1 MKIKPLSRLMTD
13 FGGFLGLAEHVKLGI
28 YAKNA
33 VKVQEHI
40 VKKLMRD
47 NKNTVYGK
55 AHNFKDVH
63 SIADY
68 QAKVPL
74 SRYKD
79 YEKYIDRMVETG
91 ERNLITRYRIHRY
104 AESSGSIGKPKLVPL
119 AARSLWNCQCFSFS
133 APVGCAVK
141 WFHAHGKRLPPQK
154 GMLTLEITPH
164 RLPNGKTCSC
174 LSGIPMM
181 YLKPIVSSFVTS
193 PPEIMFPE
201 DPSRTDMQYFKLR
214 FALMDRDVSYLSTMI
229 ITVLE
234 SMMHYLED
242 NWEMLC
248 DDIEHGTINESI
260 ACPPQVKEKLM
271 KRIKPMPDRAAE
283 LRSEFEKGFD
293 TPIVPR
299 IWKNCCWMFGMGA
312 GSLEVYS
319 KKLGRYTGNLPIH
332 NMGYGASED
341 LVAVPIALNSNDCV
355 ILPHNGFFEFL
366 PVGAPEGTRP
376 FTISEVK
383 PGEEYEI
390 IITNLSGLYRY
401 RIDDVVEVTGFYK
414 QSPTVMFKYRLNQVL
429 NIGGEKTDQSM
440 VDWAVEQMCDRF
452 GTVAIGHSVY
462 PDTETTTPGH
472 YVLFVETEDEIDPV
486 RRQEFAAVFDEKL
499 SDSNLFISDA
509 WHEKTLGKT
518 ELHFVKKGTYH
529 QYLEMKKNEG
539 ANLNQLK
546 PVVLLN
552 TQDKRDFFWKNVTD

>member
-1 MKIKPLSRLMTD
+1 
-13 FGGFLGLAEHVKLGI
+13 
-28 YAKNA
+28 
-33 VKVQEHI
+33 
-40 VKKLMRD
+40 
-47 NKNTVYGK
+47 
-55 AHNFKDVH
+55 
-63 SIADY
+63 
-68 QAKVPL
+68 
-74 SRYKD
+74 
-79 YEKYIDRMVETG
+79 
-91 ERNLITRYRIHRY
+91 
-104 AESSGSIGKPKLVPL
+104 
-119 AARSLWNCQCFSFS
+119 
-133 APVGCAVK
+133 
-141 WFHAHGKRLPPQK
+141 
-154 GMLTLEITPH
+154 
-164 RLPNGKTCSC
+164 
-174 LSGIPMM
+174 
-181 YLKPIVSSFVTS
+181 
-193 PPEIMFPE
+193 
-201 DPSRTDMQYFKLR
+201 
-214 FALMDRDVSYLSTMI
+214 
-229 ITVLE
+229 
-234 SMMHYLED
+234 MMHYLED

-271 KRIKPMPDRAAE
+271 KRIKPMPGRAAE

-472 YVLFVETEDEIDPV
+472 YVLFVETEDEIDPA

>member
-63 SIADY
+63 SVADY

-79 YEKYIDRMVETG
+79 YEEYIDRMVETG

-341 LVAVPIALNSNDCV
+341 LVAVPIELNSNDCV

-376 FTISEVK
+376 LTISEVK

-401 RIDDVVEVTGFYK
+401 RIDDVVEITGFYK

-429 NIGGEKTDQSM
+429 NIGGEKTDRAWLTGRLSRCATVSAQSPSDTAFIPTPRRLLPATM
-440 VDWAVEQMCDRF
+440 SSSLRPRTKSTPQDVRSSRRYLTKSSAIRTSSSAMP
-452 GTVAIGHSVY
+452 GTKRPSARPSF
-462 PDTETTTPGH
+462 TSS
-472 YVLFVETEDEIDPV
+472 
-486 RRQEFAAVFDEKL
+486 RRAL
-499 SDSNLFISDA
+499 ITSIL
-509 WHEKTLGKT
+509 
-518 ELHFVKKGTYH
+518 
-529 QYLEMKKNEG
+529 
-539 ANLNQLK
+539 
-546 PVVLLN
+546 
-552 TQDKRDFFWKNVTD
+552 R

>member
-1 MKIKPLSRLMTD
+1 MTD

-63 SIADY
+63 SVADY

-79 YEKYIDRMVETG
+79 YEEYIDRMVETG

-452 GTVAIGHSVY
+452 GTVSVGHSVY

-472 YVLFVETEDEIDPV
+472 YVLFVETEDEIDPA

-518 ELHFVKKGTYH
+518 ELAKLAKAKGLDAIHDTVH
-529 QYLEMKKNEG
+529 EMARDEARHGKAFEG
-539 ANLNQLK
+539 LLK
-546 PVVLLN
+546 RYFG
-552 TQDKRDFFWKNVTD
+552 K

>member
-1 MKIKPLSRLMTD
+1 MTD

-63 SIADY
+63 SVADY

-260 ACPPQVKEKLM
+260 ACPPQVKK
-271 KRIKPMPDRAAE
+271 
-283 LRSEFEKGFD
+283 S
-293 TPIVPR
+293 
-299 IWKNCCWMFGMGA
+299 
-312 GSLEVYS
+312 S
-319 KKLGRYTGNLPIH
+319 
-332 NMGYGASED
+332 
-341 LVAVPIALNSNDCV
+341 
-355 ILPHNGFFEFL
+355 
-366 PVGAPEGTRP
+366 
-376 FTISEVK
+376 
-383 PGEEYEI
+383 
-390 IITNLSGLYRY
+390 
-401 RIDDVVEVTGFYK
+401 
-414 QSPTVMFKYRLNQVL
+414 
-429 NIGGEKTDQSM
+429 
-440 VDWAVEQMCDRF
+440 
-452 GTVAIGHSVY
+452 
-462 PDTETTTPGH
+462 
-472 YVLFVETEDEIDPV
+472 
-486 RRQEFAAVFDEKL
+486 
-499 SDSNLFISDA
+499 
-509 WHEKTLGKT
+509 
-518 ELHFVKKGTYH
+518 
-529 QYLEMKKNEG
+529 
-539 ANLNQLK
+539 
-546 PVVLLN
+546 
-552 TQDKRDFFWKNVTD
+552 